1 MKYIKFLGM
10 PIALLMAV
18 LLVSWP
24 AASALAAT
32 NPDWTTPLNKTIV
45 VMRFDDGYQNQYDN
59 GVLLMRN
66 LGLNGTFYTI
76 TSLQGGSYMTPTE
89 LRQMQS
95 WGFEIGVHTVS
106 HLTQLSSEQARQ
118 EMQAGKDGLT
128 AQGLNI
134 KNFVYPFG
142 DYNTSVRATCLTIYR
157 SCISTQENLNTQV
170 NFDRGV
176 GRVFPVYAHTTVSR
190 VKQFLKTT
198 PKQHALAILMFH
210 EIRPNLDPNVS
221 PYATSPQ
228 TFKKIA
234 NYVSGMA
241 STGQVQSMTLD
252 QALDAIGAPAGP

>member
-1 MKYIKFLGM
+1 MKYSR
-10 PIALLMAV
+10 LLMASVALIASV
-18 LLVSWP
+18 LLISWP

-59 GVLLMRN
+59 GVLLMKN
-66 LGLNGTFYTI
+66 LGLRGTFYTI
-76 TSLQGGSYMTPTE
+76 TSLQGGSYMTPAE

-106 HLTQLSSEQARQ
+106 HLTQLSPDQAKQ
-118 EMQAGKDGLT
+118 EMQDGKAGLT

-142 DYNTSVRATCLTIYR
+142 DYNASVRASCLTIYR
-157 SCISTQENLNTQV
+157 SCISTQENLNTQD

-176 GRVFPVYAHTTVSR
+176 GRVFPVYAHTTVSQ

-198 PKQHALAILMFH
+198 PKQHALVILMFH

-221 PYATSPQ
+221 PYATSHKRSKKSL
-228 TFKKIA
+228 TIYLAWLIMARFK
-234 NYVSGMA
+234 
-241 STGQVQSMTLD
+241 L
-252 QALDAIGAPAGP
+252 